1 MATIL
6 VTILIIFLMAML
18 WRWYCLYEY
27 IIRKILLFW
36 NKTKAF
42 YVEIQYVTV
51 FVVVKWRSIML
62 HCADEFHVWHEVNQM
77 ERFFRV
83 FFWLDETLVCDARFR
98 RVALL
103 PRLMSIDASSD
114 TLFAFSPRRSPW
126 NMVASAI
133 ATIHAHC
140 LHSIPQPAPYFSRL
154 WSCCEPC
161 RSCELACSRGGL
173 EVGREAFLN

>member
-1 MATIL
+1 MLSELILLFLLYFIDINSLMATIL

-77 ERFFRV
+77 ERFFPCIFLTRWDSGLWRKISSCGVIAASHVNWCIFRYSLCLFPSPVTLKHGSLSHRHNSRTLLAFYPTARTV
-83 FFWLDETLVCDARFR
+83 F
-98 RVALL
+98 
-103 PRLMSIDASSD
+103 
-114 TLFAFSPRRSPW
+114 
-126 NMVASAI
+126 
-133 ATIHAHC
+133 
-140 LHSIPQPAPYFSRL
+140 
-154 WSCCEPC
+154 
-161 RSCELACSRGGL
+161 
-173 EVGREAFLN
+173 